1 MQIKQ
6 GTRTGV
12 ALRPR
17 AVGSRPVV
25 VGLQMAWL
33 ALGLGCAAPT
43 ATRSS
48 SAFLPVG
55 ELSGSTRMDAVS
67 VAAPPRPWPTARM
80 VAADAMQ
87 ELVAEGERWWSQSP
101 DPQNLAAC
109 VTCHH
114 EPNATRGWAP
124 SFPKVRPMPPPHTR
138 VMTLLQANAE
148 AVARHY
154 RLADTLPAATALTA
168 YLTWHGLGLP
178 IAPGVS
184 PGQPVFPE
192 RMRALAAS
200 VAVGH
205 RVFAERCGRC
215 HDAATFTPS
224 VTAFPRM
231 AGGRPESL
239 EEFLEHHASASTH
252 LSWSSPTMA
261 DLIAYLMSR
270 IAGRPMGLG
279 MDRGAGET
287 RDP

>member
-1 MQIKQ
+1 
-6 GTRTGV
+6 
-12 ALRPR
+12 
-17 AVGSRPVV
+17 
-25 VGLQMAWL
+25 
-33 ALGLGCAAPT
+33 
-43 ATRSS
+43 
-48 SAFLPVG
+48 
-55 ELSGSTRMDAVS
+55 
-67 VAAPPRPWPTARM
+67 M

-87 ELVAEGERWWSQSP
+87 ALVAEGERWWSQSP
-101 DPQNLAAC
+101 DPQNLVAC

-114 EPNATRGWAP
+114 EPSATRGWAA

-154 RLADTLPAATALTA
+154 RLADALPAATALTA

-200 VAVGH
+200 VAVGSL
-205 RVFAERCGRC
+205 VFAERCARC
-215 HDAATFTPS
+215 HDAATVAPS
-224 VTAFPRM
+224 AAAFPRM
-231 AGGRPESL
+231 VGERFQPL
-239 EEFLEHHASASTH
+239 EKILEDHPSPSTY